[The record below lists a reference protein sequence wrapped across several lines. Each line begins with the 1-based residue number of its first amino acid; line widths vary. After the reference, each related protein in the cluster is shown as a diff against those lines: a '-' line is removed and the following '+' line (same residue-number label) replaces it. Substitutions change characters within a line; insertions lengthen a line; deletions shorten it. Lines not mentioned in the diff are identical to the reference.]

1 MQLVVVK
8 VLFPTDCND
17 PDKSIAAAEA
27 AALSLSL
34 VIFLFLSNQFLL
46 VSFSFL
52 FLFSCLLPRLVSCS
66 DARGNPSFRRPH
78 YFPLLSHL
86 QWFSAVLS
94 HFGHWPDP
102 KKQHRSHFSRIL
114 VAFSF
119 IYDCSIVVD
128 IVATVVAITLACPLL
143 TFRAHQQ
150 RILLANVEIRRDSVV
165 F

>member
-34 VIFLFLSNQFLL
+34 S
-46 VSFSFL
+46 SFFCFFPINFYSFL
-52 FLFSCLLPRLVSCS
+52 FHFFSCSLAFFL
-66 DARGNPSFRRPH
+66 GW
-78 YFPLLSHL
+78 FPVRTPEGILAS
-86 QWFSAVLS
+86 VGRIIS
-94 HFGHWPDP
+94 HFWAIYNDSRPFLAILGIGLTP
-102 KKQHRSHFSRIL
+102 KSNTVRIL

-119 IYDCSIVVD
+119 IYDCFIVVD

>member
-34 VIFLFLSNQFLL
+34 SSFFFLFLSNQFLL

-102 KKQHRSHFSRIL
+102 KKQHRSHFSRIFL
-114 VAFSF
+114 YLWLLHCCWYCCYCCCDNVGVSSVNVSCTSATDSF
-119 IYDCSIVVD
+119 G
-128 IVATVVAITLACPLL
+128 
-143 TFRAHQQ
+143 
-150 RILLANVEIRRDSVV
+150 
-165 F
+165 